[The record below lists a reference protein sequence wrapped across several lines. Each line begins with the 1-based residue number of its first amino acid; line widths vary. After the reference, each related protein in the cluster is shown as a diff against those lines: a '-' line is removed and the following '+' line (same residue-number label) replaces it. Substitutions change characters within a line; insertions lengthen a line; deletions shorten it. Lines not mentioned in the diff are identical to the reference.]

1 MGCSDICSERRKNKK
16 ENMYEERRK
25 KETEDQRRMEEE
37 NKFINK
43 PLEEYIRMIGKELN
57 KKDLE
62 KYNEKNLKIEKEIK
76 GNTDNNSV
84 TTNVEINANY
94 LFKVDDTMEN
104 FDLNMIN
111 NLKGILKLLALKYI
125 SCITKPEKIKEIK
138 NKDLIRIFENLNKDL
153 ELINK
158 KGEIKKEEYISNDVQ
173 AILKEKEGSNIIEYA
188 KYLNSMV
195 SINDIKEIININEL
209 SEQKEIFK

>member
-25 KETEDQRRMEEE
+25 KETEDQRRMEKE

-43 PLEEYIRMIGKELN
+43 PLEEYTRMIGKELN

-76 GNTDNNSV
+76 GKTDNNSV
-84 TTNVEINANY
+84 ATNVEINANY

-104 FDLNMIN
+104 FDLNMIIM
-111 NLKGILKLLALKYI
+111 K
-125 SCITKPEKIKEIK
+125 
-138 NKDLIRIFENLNKDL
+138 
-153 ELINK
+153 
-158 KGEIKKEEYISNDVQ
+158 
-173 AILKEKEGSNIIEYA
+173 AILKSFLHLIILKEY
-188 KYLNSMV
+188 
-195 SINDIKEIININEL
+195 
-209 SEQKEIFK
+209 